1 MRILSM
7 SGFVPEQICD
17 TIRFSQYH
25 GDRNIAHYCGYASD
39 FISQVKEDDAIDG
52 AVFPKSCDSS
62 RIISSYLKNTGK
74 FIFQI
79 PVPMNEDVDFF
90 ADIIKKYKEAVEYH
104 YGISITNVVERAS
117 MVNARNL
124 KIKEIYDNLGE
135 ISFSEY
141 LSVIHELLKRPL
153 NEQHVPDTFKQASKG
168 KPVFIIGS
176 FLSNLE
182 IVKKLELSGLQV
194 VGDTLTESG
203 RIASLPLVRLEGDIY
218 REISQSF
225 LTGRLSPSQNNFEA
239 IIKADL
245 EEMEYK
251 GIKGVVFITQKYCEP
266 YDFLY
271 SIYKTILDKNEIP
284 SVKIS
289 LDDTENTGKAEL
301 ALEAFESMI

>member
-1 MRILSM
+1 M

-79 PVPMNEDVDFF
+79 PVPMNDDVDFF
-90 ADIIKKYKEAVEYH
+90 ADIIKKYKEAVENH

-124 KIKEIYDNLGE
+124 NIKKIYDNLGE

-153 NEQHVPDTFKQASKG
+153 YEQHVPDIFKQVSM
-168 KPVFIIGS
+168 
-176 FLSNLE
+176 
-182 IVKKLELSGLQV
+182 IVAL
-194 VGDTLTESG
+194 DAI
-203 RIASLPLVRLEGDIY
+203 IASTP
-218 REISQSF
+218 
-225 LTGRLSPSQNNFEA
+225 TLSR
-239 IIKADL
+239 
-245 EEMEYK
+245 
-251 GIKGVVFITQKYCEP
+251 
-266 YDFLY
+266 
-271 SIYKTILDKNEIP
+271 
-284 SVKIS
+284 
-289 LDDTENTGKAEL
+289 
-301 ALEAFESMI
+301 